1 MSINIPSGV
10 GPHEDRECE
19 LMLAGHKPMAMFCE
33 VAEHSGYFPEE
44 DFAPHVSAGKILRRE
59 EFYVRSQ
66 DSIVTRC
73 LFYSVRGEEWRM
85 EAAHVIQ
92 EAIFTGKRRST
103 EEDDTQLGRLLG
115 YTDAEIASFLDHARR
130 CRYLRMQL

>member
-1 MSINIPSGV
+1 MSLTIPPGV
-10 GPHEDRECE
+10 GPHEDRECD

-33 VAEHSGYFPEE
+33 VAEYSDYFPEE
-44 DFAPHVSAGKILRRE
+44 IFAPYVSSGQIIRRE
-59 EFYVRSQ
+59 ELYLRSQ
-66 DSIVTRC
+66 DQVVTRC
-73 LFYSVRGEEWRM
+73 LFYSLPGQEWRM

-103 EEDDTQLGRLLG
+103 EEDDVRLGWLLG
-115 YTDAEIASFLDHARR
+115 YTEDEIAAFLEHARR